1 MWVWIL
7 DNQRHVSYDDQ
18 TMKDQTRFHNILE
31 TKRKLMKHR
40 NTSANLK
47 TNDMITLQKLQHSK
61 AEINMAYDE
70 IMLQPDVLR

>member
-1 MWVWIL
+1 MWIWIL
-7 DNQRHVSYDDQ
+7 DNHRHVSYDDQ
-18 TMKDQTRFHNILE
+18 TMKDQNRFHNILE

-70 IMLQPDVLR
+70 ITLQPDVLR